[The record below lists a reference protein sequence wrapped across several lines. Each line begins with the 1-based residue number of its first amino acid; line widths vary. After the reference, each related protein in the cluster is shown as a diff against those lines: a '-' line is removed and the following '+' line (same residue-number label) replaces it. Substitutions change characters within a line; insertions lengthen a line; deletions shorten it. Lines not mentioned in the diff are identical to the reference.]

1 MKKFIFFISIFILSS
16 NLFAQNITITQL
28 TDLCDKGLG
37 EVEEYLSANKW
48 YFFQGVDETD
58 EKYGNAK
65 FVFDRPNYGPGVDA
79 YYFITHYISENDK
92 ATATEI
98 LFRDKN
104 LLDAFDL
111 QIKNLKYKLKDSGT
125 RDGSII
131 KVFQK
136 GGKTIEVSI
145 PPNFEGT
152 NNYKLL
158 FAKNKDYRK
167 IRG

>member
-1 MKKFIFFISIFILSS
+1 MNKFLNVITFLVLTG

-28 TDLCDKGLG
+28 NELSGKGLG
-37 EVEEYLSANKW
+37 EVEEYLSANNW

-58 EKYGNAK
+58 DKYGNAK
-65 FVFDRPNYGPGVDA
+65 FVFNTPNYGPGIDA
-79 YYFITHYISENDK
+79 YYFITHYISDNDK

-98 LFRDKN
+98 IFRDKN
-104 LLDAFDL
+104 LLDNFNT
-111 QIKNLKYKLKDSGT
+111 QIKNLNFKIKDSGT
-125 RDGSII
+125 KDGSIV

-136 GGKTIEVSI
+136 GGQTIEVSI

-167 IRG
+167 IRN

>member
-1 MKKFIFFISIFILSS
+1 MNKFLSVITFLVLTG

-28 TDLCDKGLG
+28 NELSGKGLG
-37 EVEEYLSANKW
+37 EVEEYLSANNW

-58 EKYGNAK
+58 DKYGNAK
-65 FVFDRPNYGPGVDA
+65 FVFNTPNYGPGIDA
-79 YYFITHYISENDK
+79 YYFITHYISDNDK

-98 LFRDKN
+98 IFRDKN
-104 LLDAFDL
+104 LLDNFNT
-111 QIKNLKYKLKDSGT
+111 QIKNLNFKIKDSGT
-125 RDGSII
+125 KDGSIV

-136 GGKTIEVSI
+136 GGQTIEVSI

-167 IRG
+167 IRN